1 MNVVLLGAP
10 GVGKGTVAKRL
21 SERYGIPHIS
31 TGDLLRSAIDRATPV
46 GLKAKSFVDSG
57 RLVPDEIVT
66 ELVEANLRSPS
77 ASKGFLLDGYPRTV
91 VQADA
96 LASFSSVDRVLNLV
110 APKKVILE
118 RLSGRRTC
126 RKCGVVYHVKN
137 IPPRKAGVC
146 DSCGSGLYQR
156 SDESPEVVMERL
168 SVYENETSPLVD
180 FYRNEGL
187 LVDVDA
193 TLDVAGVVRQCV
205 AAVEEG
211 VSDE

>member
-31 TGDLLRSAIDRATPV
+31 TGDLLRSAIERGAPV

-66 ELVEANLRSPS
+66 ELVESNLRSPS
-77 ASKGFLLDGYPRTV
+77 VSKGFLLDGYPRTV
-91 VQADA
+91 AQADA
-96 LASFSSVDRVLNLV
+96 LASFSSVDCVLNLV

-126 RKCGVVYHVKN
+126 RKCGMVYHVKN
-137 IPPRKAGVC
+137 LPPKKAGVC
-146 DSCGSGLYQR
+146 DSCGSELYQR

-168 SVYENETSPLVD
+168 SVYESETRPLVD
-180 FYRNEGL
+180 FYRNEGF
-187 LVDVDA
+187 LVDIDA
-193 TLDVAGVVRQCV
+193 TLDVAGVVKQCV

>member
-66 ELVEANLRSPS
+66 ELVETNLRSPS